1 MLHRLL
7 DAGSKRCI
15 CMYCEYHSLSLS
27 LISYDIAKCTMV
39 RLTISTK
46 ISRITSYCTLS
57 AFLPPIKG
65 FIVEL
70 LDALIVAMD
79 VDDALMVVR
88 ISMRLSIGSVSPPQ
102 TMVVNITIASVVEM

>member
-1 MLHRLL
+1 LRPLTAAEATESVSVVLAWEWM
-7 DAGSKRCI
+7 DASSIARC
-15 CMYCEYHSLSLS
+15 
-27 LISYDIAKCTMV
+27 
-39 RLTISTK
+39 
-46 ISRITSYCTLS
+46 SYCTLS
-57 AFLPPIKG
+57 ACLPPIKG

-79 VDDALMVVR
+79 ADDALMVVR

>member
-1 MLHRLL
+1 MLIVKDVHARIVSIIADHYLRSAMIL
-7 DAGSKRCI
+7 QRVHLCS
-15 CMYCEYHSLSLS
+15 EYF
-27 LISYDIAKCTMV
+27 YKV
-39 RLTISTK
+39 
-46 ISRITSYCTLS
+46 SRITSYCTLS
-57 AFLPPIKG
+57 ACLPPIKG

-79 VDDALMVVR
+79 ADDALMVVR